1 MAELFFLR
9 THCLHIWCVMKRKFK
24 HCSSTIPPISTT
36 RTVTS
41 HLNSRGEGEETGN
54 HDIRRWKSRS
64 LRCIKTWRRVQNQN
78 DIAVTWTCYF
88 DSTSNKLINTLH
100 FVICTSLILFER
112 YILQDMKC
120 ITIWS
125 PSLIN
130 ILKNS

>member
-1 MAELFFLR
+1 MAEPFFLR
-9 THCLHIWCVMKRKFK
+9 THCFHIWCVMKRKFK
-24 HCSSTIPPISTT
+24 HCSSIIPPISTT

-41 HLNSRGEGEETGN
+41 HLNSRGDGGEETGN
-54 HDIRRWKSRS
+54 HDIRRWKSRF

-100 FVICTSLILFER
+100 VVICTSLILFER

-120 ITIWS
+120 TTIWS
-125 PSLIN
+125 PSLDN
-130 ILKNS
+130 ILKD